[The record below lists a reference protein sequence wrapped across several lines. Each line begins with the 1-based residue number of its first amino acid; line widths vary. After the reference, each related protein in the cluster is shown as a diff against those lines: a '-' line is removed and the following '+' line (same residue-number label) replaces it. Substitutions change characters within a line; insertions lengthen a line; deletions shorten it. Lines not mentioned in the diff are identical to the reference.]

1 MLKQEEFE
9 ALLERESVADFIWIR
24 SWEDV
29 AGSNIG
35 IYEMANERWGCIFQI
50 FPPVYAGPD
59 TENRLSS
66 FFLNGN
72 LPNKSSI
79 QFLAF
84 PSRNLTAYREEYLA
98 IHTCESDIDN
108 KDVLLEL
115 KKNRSDWINKHSN
128 ESIFDKGNDLRLRN
142 FVNLVCVTVPRNKK
156 KNIEYS
162 KSELVTIFS
171 KVEQSLNDFR
181 PMKFSRRQLVT
192 LMREI
197 LIPDSPLWYP
207 PDDNMS
213 FINTQCVDNDS
224 VLVLEDETQSI
235 GLGHKMTKA
244 EYIKMQTV
252 NVIEEEEEDD
262 KTEKKGFFENLF
274 GGGSSKKE
282 ATIAADREAF
292 TKWHARVYTTK
303 MFPRTI
309 SLSGMT
315 SKFYDYLGARM
326 SPTIPCPFI
335 LSMIVY
341 YEGTE
346 KIKKE
351 VSEKVQWNL
360 WQTQSLGSA
369 ARFFP
374 EILERAKEAELINQR
389 LHEGEAPLY
398 VSWAC
403 TLMDDSLEKVTEYGE
418 ILKKEFNSDNW
429 ILQEE
434 VLIPHWIF
442 LYHLPL
448 NFEPYV
454 LKDLSKRMNTLFNSN
469 AAAITPIITGEK
481 GIGKPVLTYIDRGGQ
496 IAGVDIFKSPT
507 NYNFVVI
514 GSSGSGKS
522 YTMADFFTN
531 YLMTG
536 AKIRVIDVGRSYKEI
551 CDRVGGQYIEFV
563 EEAPVCLNFFT
574 NINLN
579 SQGGIH
585 EDEMQTVVPLVALM
599 AMTSVSPEDADDIK
613 VPVISGYISKA
624 VTLAFSNRNRNAG
637 MQDVVE
643 ALEQIQ
649 IEQKNN
655 GHEADITL
663 QDLINAL
670 YSFGHPDGEYYIY
683 FNGENNL
690 KFRSDF
696 VVLELEELDSKEHLK
711 SVVLAAITH
720 AINNEFFLGDK
731 SQQKI
736 LAIDEAWSIMDNK
749 IVVRFLE
756 TMARRIRKYNGASG
770 IITQGIADF
779 YKNKATE
786 AIFNSSAWKFF
797 LQQSE
802 ESISAATA
810 KGELALDDFL
820 IAMLT
825 TVKTKTPYYS
835 EVLIKNDAGV
845 SFIGRLIT
853 DPVSHWISTNHPSDM
868 KVARE
873 IAERFGVSISD
884 AKIIKGYSIKNKS
897 SEAEEH
903 RKRLEEGK
911 LDY

>member
-1 MLKQEEFE
+1 MAIKQEEFE
-9 ALLERESVADFIWIR
+9 ALLERESVADFLWVRTWQDI
-24 SWEDV
+24 E
-29 AGSNIG
+29 GSNVG
-35 IYEMANERWGCIFQI
+35 IYEMANDRWGCIFQI
-50 FPPVYAGPD
+50 FPSVYSGPE
-59 TENRLSS
+59 TEKNLAS
-66 FFLNGN
+66 FFLDDN

-98 IHTCESDIDN
+98 IHTCEANVDN

-115 KKNRSDWINKHSN
+115 KKNRADWMNKHAN
-128 ESIFDKGNDLRLRN
+128 ESVFDKGNDLRLRN
-142 FVNLVCVTVPRNKK
+142 FVNLVCITVPRYKSK
-156 KNIEYS
+156 GIEFTT
-162 KSELVTIFS
+162 SELVTMFS
-171 KVEQSLNDFR
+171 KTEQGLNDFR

-192 LMREI
+192 IMREI
-197 LIPDSPLWYP
+197 LIPDQPLWYP
-207 PDDNMS
+207 PDDGLT
-213 FINTQCVDNDS
+213 FINSQCVDNNS
-224 VLVLEDETQSI
+224 TLVLEDATQSMGI
-235 GLGHKMTKA
+235 GHLISKE
-244 EYIKMQTV
+244 EYISLQRDDTV
-252 NVIEEEEEDD
+252 EEDD
-262 KTEKKGFFENLF
+262 EEDLGFFASLF
-274 GGGSSKKE
+274 SGKGKKNRKKE
-282 ATIAADREAF
+282 LKIEEDREAY
-292 TKWHARVYTTK
+292 TKWHSRVYTTK

-315 SKFYDYLGARM
+315 SKFYDYLGTRM

-341 YEGTE
+341 YEGRE
-346 KIKKE
+346 KIKRE
-351 VSEKVQWNL
+351 VGEKVQWNL
-360 WQTQSLGSA
+360 WQTQSLGGA

-374 EILERAKEAELINQR
+374 EIIERAKEAELINER
-389 LHEGEAPLY
+389 LHQGEAPLY

-403 TLMDDSLEKVTEYGE
+403 ILMDDSLEKVTEYGE
-418 ILKKEFNSDNW
+418 ILKKEFNTENW

-434 VLIPHWIF
+434 ILIPHWIF

-448 NFEPYV
+448 NFEPYI

-469 AAAITPIITGEK
+469 AAAITPLITGEK

-522 YTMADFFTN
+522 YTMSDFFTN

-551 CDRVGGQYIEFV
+551 CDRVGGQYIEFL

-574 NINLN
+574 NIQVN
-579 SQGGIH
+579 SEGNIH
-585 EDEMQTVVPLVALM
+585 EDEMQTVVPLIALM
-599 AMTSVSPEDADDIK
+599 AMTSISIEDAADIK
-613 VPVISGYISKA
+613 TPVIGTYISKS
-624 VTLAFSNRNRNAG
+624 VTLAFSNRSRSAG

-649 IEQKNN
+649 SNQKND
-655 GHEADITL
+655 GQEPDSTL

-670 YSFGHPDGEYYIY
+670 YSFGHPEGEYYKY
-683 FNGENNL
+683 FNGDNNL

-711 SVVLAAITH
+711 SVVLAAISH

-731 SQQKI
+731 AQQKI

-770 IITQGIADF
+770 IITQGISDF

-786 AIFNSSAWKFF
+786 AIFGSSAWKFF

-802 ESISAATA
+802 DSLNAAA
-810 KGELALDDFL
+810 NRGEVAMDDFL
-820 IAMLT
+820 LAMLS
-825 TVKTKTPYYS
+825 TVKTKTPFYS
-835 EVLIKNDAGV
+835 EILIKNDVGV

-853 DPVSHWISTNHPSDM
+853 DPVSHWISTNHPGDM
-868 KVARE
+868 NVVRA
-873 IAERFGVSISD
+873 IAEEYGISISD
-884 AKIIKGYSIKNKS
+884 AKIIKGYSIKNDS
-897 SEAEEH
+897 SIKAEYTQ
-903 RKRLEEGK
+903 RLEEGK
-911 LDY
+911 LGF